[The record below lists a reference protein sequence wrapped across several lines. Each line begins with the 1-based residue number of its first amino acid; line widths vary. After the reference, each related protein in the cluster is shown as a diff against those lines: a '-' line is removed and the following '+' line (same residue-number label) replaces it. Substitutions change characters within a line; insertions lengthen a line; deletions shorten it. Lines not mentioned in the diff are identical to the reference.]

1 MLVTLCC
8 LMLQAIPPNVILVKG
23 AVPGA
28 SDSSTPL
35 PEGGAVRERA
45 YENGYFGL
53 TYPLPADWTEN
64 VLGPPPSDGG
74 SYVLS
79 TLIPSEKVTGA
90 GIAPIRGSVLISA
103 QDLFFNE
110 NPATNAKE
118 VVAYVRGR
126 LPRSQSV
133 ERAPAEVRI
142 GGRTFTRLDYG
153 APIAGLHWSLLATDV
168 RCHAVEFVFMARDT
182 ATLNGLVAG
191 LAKTKWSDENSVPV
205 CVADYAVPANVVTRV
220 EPLFPVRRFN
230 SIPVRLIIDLEGR
243 VRHVHVISAFPDQT
257 TAITQALLQWRFKP
271 YVVDGKPRE
280 IETGLEFGSTP
291 RHTASR

>member
-23 AVPGA
+23 AAPGA

-35 PEGGAVRERA
+35 PEVGAVRERA
-45 YENGYFGL
+45 YQNGYFGL

-64 VLGPPPSDGG
+64 VQGPPPSDGG

-79 TLIPSEKVTGA
+79 MLIPSETISGA
-90 GIAPIRGSVLISA
+90 IKGSVLIAA
-103 QDLFFNE
+103 QDLFFNH
-110 NPATNAKE
+110 NPAANAKE
-118 VVAYVRGR
+118 VVAYARDH
-126 LPRSQSV
+126 LPRSQRV
-133 ERAPAEVRI
+133 ERAPAEVKI
-142 GGRTFTRLDYG
+142 GGRTFTRFDYG

-182 ATLNGLVAG
+182 ATLNVLIAG
-191 LAKTKWSDENSVPV
+191 LATTKWSSENSVPV
-205 CVADYAVPANVVTRV
+205 CVANYAVPANVAVRV

-230 SIPVRLIIDLEGR
+230 SMPVRLIVDPEGH
-243 VRHVHVISAFPDQT
+243 VRHVHVISAFPEQT
-257 TAITQALLQWRFKP
+257 AAITQALLQWRFKP

-280 IETGLEFGSTP
+280 IETGLMFGPLTP
-291 RHTASR
+291 RTASR

>member
-1 MLVTLCC
+1 MLVAICC
-8 LMLQAIPPNVILVKG
+8 LMLQAVPPNVILVKG
-23 AVPGA
+23 AAPGA

-45 YENGYFGL
+45 YQNGYFGL

-64 VLGPPPSDGG
+64 VQGPPPSDGG
-74 SYVLS
+74 GYVLS
-79 TLIPSEKVTGA
+79 MLTPSETITSTMK
-90 GIAPIRGSVLISA
+90 GSVLISA
-103 QDLFFNE
+103 QDLFFSH
-110 NPATNAKE
+110 NPAANAKE
-118 VVAYVRGR
+118 VVAYARDH

-142 GGRTFTRLDYG
+142 GGRDFTRFDYG

-182 ATLNGLVAG
+182 AALNALVAS
-191 LAKTKWSDENSVPV
+191 LAKTRWASENDAPV

-220 EPLFPVRRFN
+220 EPLFPMRRFN
-230 SIPVRLIIDLEGR
+230 SIPVRLIVDAEGR

-257 TAITQALLQWRFKP
+257 AAITQALLQWRFKP

-280 IETGLEFGSTP
+280 VETGLVFGSTP
-291 RHTASR
+291 RTASR

>member
-1 MLVTLCC
+1 MLVILCC
-8 LMLQAIPPNVILVKG
+8 LMLLQAIPPNVILVKG

-35 PEGGAVRERA
+35 PEGGAVREGA
-45 YENGYFGL
+45 YRNDYFGL

-64 VLGPPPSDGG
+64 VLGPPPSEGG

-79 TLIPSEKVTGA
+79 MLIPSEKITGTVK
-90 GIAPIRGSVLISA
+90 GSVLISA
-103 QDLFFNE
+103 QDLFFGH
-110 NPATNAKE
+110 NPATSAKE
-118 VVAYVRGR
+118 VVAYARGH
-126 LPRSQSV
+126 LPPSQSV

-153 APIAGLHWSLLATDV
+153 APVAGLHWSLLATDS
-168 RCHAVEFVFMARDT
+168 RCHAVEFVFMARDA

-191 LAKTKWSDENSVPV
+191 LAKTRWPDENSVSL

-230 SIPVRLIIDLEGR
+230 SVPVRLIIDPEGR

-257 TAITQALLQWRFKP
+257 AAITQALLQWRFKP
-271 YVVDGKPRE
+271 YVVDGEPRE
-280 IETGLEFGSTP
+280 IETGLLFGSIPP
-291 RHTASR
+291 RTTSR

>member
-8 LMLQAIPPNVILVKG
+8 LMLQTIPPNVILVKG
-23 AVPGA
+23 AAPGA

-45 YENGYFGL
+45 YQNRYFGL

-64 VLGPPPSDGG
+64 VLGPPPSEGG

-79 TLIPSEKVTGA
+79 MLIPSETIA
-90 GIAPIRGSVLISA
+90 GTIQGSVLISA
-103 QDLFFNE
+103 QDLFFNH

-118 VVAYVRGR
+118 VVAYARGH

-133 ERAPAEVRI
+133 ERAPAEVKI
-142 GGRTFTRLDYG
+142 GGQTFTRLDYG
-153 APIAGLHWSLLATDV
+153 APIAGLHWSLLATDI
-168 RCHAVEFVFMARDT
+168 RCHAVEFVFMARDA
-182 ATLNGLVAG
+182 ATLNALVAG
-191 LAKTKWSDENSVPV
+191 LAKTRWSNENSTPV

-230 SIPVRLIIDLEGR
+230 SIPVRLIIDPEGR
-243 VRHVHVISAFPDQT
+243 VRHVHVISAFSEQT
-257 TAITQALLQWRFKP
+257 AAITQALLQWRFKP

-280 IETGLEFGSTP
+280 IETGLVLGSLP
-291 RHTASR
+291 QHNAP